1 MRAWF
6 GEALLIG
13 CVVACSS
20 SASTSD
26 AGASSQIPDGSYGL
40 PDGNTIFGEGAA
52 KMLGGISKAMVYR
65 YVQHGELHPI
75 KLGARTMFT
84 REELERFVKKLEADS
99 P

>member
-1 MRAWF
+1 MPRRLVRRQ
-6 GEALLIG
+6 EPEPEPPALDDADAPLLY
-13 CVVACSS
+13 
-20 SASTSD
+20 SA
-26 AGASSQIPDGSYGL
+26 
-40 PDGNTIFGEGAA
+40 EGAA